1 MSTKSI
7 WPTMKTTRDAM
18 LTTRCFETSTI
29 DEITFCCIRI
39 LYFLYPRSINIIT
52 CFNIFYHIERCREK
66 HSDSYD
72 KSFFLFEVVEFEK
85 SVLGNIVGGK
95 ICGVSFFWSR
105 GSYFSEGVCSLLP
118 MFSHHV
124 PTWILFSFVV
134 INLKLLSF
142 PSPWLLLFLV
152 IWHQVNVFHNKSIIY
167 FTQDCQNHKRTT

>member
-52 CFNIFYHIERCREK
+52 CFNIFIILK
-66 HSDSYD
+66 DVD
-72 KSFFLFEVVEFEK
+72 KSIPNPTISLFNLSRQIK
-85 SVLGNIVGGK
+85 KIPGNIAIG
-95 ICGVSFFWSR
+95 IIYAVSFCSR
-105 GSYFSEGVCSLLP
+105 GSYFSEWVCSLLP